1 MIFKKRCHCCRSI
14 NSGCYVLFFRNKKIQ
29 INERKTELKVNNN
42 EMMNVRKKWK
52 MKHKEGSRQSQNS
65 GYFPVYLVGF
75 YILSYS
81 FSSYITFYI
90 KRYIFTDF
98 PFFWRRDSL
107 QINCL
112 GADKLWQEHYK
123 LNKTCWPC

>member
-29 INERKTELKVNNN
+29 INERKVELKVNNN

-52 MKHKEGSRQSQNS
+52 MKHKEGSRQSQTIWI
-65 GYFPVYLVGF
+65 FPCVFSWILYLF
-75 YILSYS
+75 L
-81 FSSYITFYI
+81 FFSYITFYI
-90 KRYIFTDF
+90 ERYIFTDL
-98 PFFWRRDSL
+98 PCFWRSASL